1 MADLYWDEDGVNGRP
16 SSMEILLQWLSDHV
30 NAERWQESSSERDVV
45 VNAIYDSL
53 LARGIKHRSRGS
65 VDVKVRELMH
75 SFEKVEH
82 WLQRKGIRYL
92 DRNTRAECKVLKACP
107 YYREL
112 SSLLQSSRFVGVAS
126 SQSHSRDE
134 VSARMVNNLEH
145 SDDVAELDIGSDNG
159 ETTRVKLND
168 GKTGMHDADRRCLL
182 EAETAVRHELFKI
195 ELQAKRD
202 EAICVRVKSRKELLD
217 LGVTSEEVD
226 RLMPL

>member
-1 MADLYWDEDGVNGRP
+1 MVDLYWDEDGVNGRP

-30 NAERWQESSSERDVV
+30 NAERWQESSGERDVV

-53 LARGIKHRSRGS
+53 LAHGIKHRSRGS

-92 DRNTRAECKVLKACP
+92 PGPN
-107 YYREL
+107 
-112 SSLLQSSRFVGVAS
+112 SSRFVGVAS

-134 VSARMVNNLEH
+134 VSARTVNDLEH

-168 GKTGMHDADRRCLL
+168 GKTGMHDADRRRLL
-182 EAETAVRHELFKI
+182 EAETAVRRELFKI